1 MKIFRAVNNFSVSLQ
16 VSHTGCDYEEIKDTH
31 KQLPTNPSDSSN
43 TIYATAQL
51 PTNPSDSSNNIYAT
65 AQLPTNPSDSSNT
78 IYATAQLPT
87 NPSDSSNNV
96 YATAQLPTNP
106 SDSSNNIYATAQL
119 PTNPSDSP
127 NNVYATAQLPTNPS
141 DSPNTVQKATDDSQI
156 LITSAEDL
164 NYSVVNFHKKAD
176 CPDSVILRNN
186 QDYSEYAAVNH
197 LTAWRATA
205 ESVNELKDLILSSDF
220 YDWHFCYFCGLP
232 LSFCSVSDVNKYWI
246 LKQNMQLWS
255 VS

>member
-1 MKIFRAVNNFSVSLQ
+1 MKIFRAVNNFSVSQQ
-16 VSHTGCDYEEIKDTH
+16 VSYTGCDYEEIKDTH

-51 PTNPSDSSNNIYAT
+51 PTNPSDSSYT
-65 AQLPTNPSDSSNT
+65 
-78 IYATAQLPT
+78 
-87 NPSDSSNNV
+87 V
-96 YATAQLPTNP
+96 YT
-106 SDSSNNIYATAQL
+106 
-119 PTNPSDSP
+119 
-127 NNVYATAQLPTNPS
+127 
-141 DSPNTVQKATDDSQI
+141 TVQKATGDSQI

-205 ESVNELKDLILSSDF
+205 EDVNELKDLILSSDF
-220 YDWHFCYFCGLP
+220 HDWHFCGLP
-232 LSFCSVSDVNKYWI
+232 LSFWSVSDVNKYWI